1 MTEQNNFFSFSSIWR
16 QNKIIFSCEIEKW
29 MFLII
34 RNGLGEGV
42 RVSQATIIM
51 ISSLLE
57 DSSDVLN
64 AISVQMITKITY
76 KINNSITIK

>member
-16 QNKIIFSCEIEKW
+16 QNKIIFFREIEKC
-29 MFLII
+29 MFFII
-34 RNGLGEGV
+34 RNGLGESV

-57 DSSDVLN
+57 DSSDSLN
-64 AISVQMITKITY
+64 TISVQMITEITY